1 MRNDIP
7 IVDGVVVMGIHVPR
21 SDEHLLRKVMRVS
34 ILISFFY
41 LIYLI
46 GSCAEYSKP
55 ENNTTSS
62 QWMGLV
68 LFILLCGVG
77 VPMSGYF
84 GAKKRAPSMLQT
96 FCVGEGCVACSNTFS
111 IFSTFANVFWAVETY
126 CNSKDCEIQFVNQ
139 TECVT
144 TARSQS
150 PRRSSRSPGVVTIS
164 KALCDDPW
172 ADWYLWFVLLF
183 CGTMAVLGCFAM
195 INSWSL
201 RNRLIGA
208 THSPRVQHYPTPAS
222 RAPVATQPVIIINR
236 SAPPL
241 PPNGGET
248 KIEMV
253 PVVSNVQMV
262 APGSFDHTKVLVG
275 KST

>member
-1 MRNDIP
+1 MQSQIP
-7 IVDGVVVMGIHVPR
+7 VVDGVVVMGIQVPR
-21 SDEHLLRKVMRVS
+21 SEERLLRKVMRVS

-41 LIYLI
+41 VVYLI
-46 GSCAEYSKP
+46 GSITEYSKP

-84 GAKKRAPSMLQT
+84 GAKNRAPSMLQT

-111 IFSTFANVFWAVETY
+111 IFTTFANVFWAVNTY
-126 CNSKDCEIQFVNQ
+126 CNSDDCELQFVNE
-139 TECVT
+139 TKCVT
-144 TARSQS
+144 AARRQVGSS
-150 PRRSSRSPGVVTIS
+150 SRRSSRTVTIS
-164 KALCDDPW
+164 KAICDDPW
-172 ADWYLWFVLLF
+172 GDWYLWFVLLF

-195 INSWSL
+195 VNSWNL
-201 RNRLIGA
+201 RNRLLGG
-208 THSPRVQHYPTPAS
+208 TNSPRVQHYPTPVS
-222 RAPVATQPVIIINR
+222 RGPVATQAVIVNR
-236 SAPPL
+236 TAPPL
-241 PPNGGET
+241 PQTAGET
-248 KIEMV
+248 KVEMV
-253 PVVSNVQMV
+253 PVVSDVRMV